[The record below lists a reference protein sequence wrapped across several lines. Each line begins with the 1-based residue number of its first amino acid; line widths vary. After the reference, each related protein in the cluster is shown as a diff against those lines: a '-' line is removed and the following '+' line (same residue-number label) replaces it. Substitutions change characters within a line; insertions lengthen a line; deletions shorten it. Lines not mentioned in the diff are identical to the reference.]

1 MGKQLKI
8 WTLVILAVGLAL
20 WGARFLKGYNFFA
33 DEVVYHARYENVQGL
48 TESNPIYFQG
58 LKVGQVSEVVI
69 VFDSLLQ
76 RNVIDVSL
84 LVTNKSVSMSDSTI
98 ARIGGDGLLGSRCI
112 RLEKVGKGK
121 LLPAGGFLMSEIEK
135 DLQAQINETLL
146 PLKKSTEKLI
156 ESAEQLITSFKVVMN
171 DETKENLMEAFRTI
185 PQTIKNLEHATF
197 TIDTTVQ
204 VSGEKMKAIFAHVES
219 ITKNLQQN
227 NGKITSIMSNLDEIT
242 DSLAKSNFQETILTV
257 TSTLKKTDTILGK
270 INRGE
275 GTMGQLINNDRLYN
289 ELTLASV
296 RLNMLINDL
305 QENPQKYINLSLVDF
320 RGHHKQAENDSVFVI
335 EQMRRDSVIIKKYG
349 K

>member
-1 MGKQLKI
+1 MSKQLKI
-8 WTLVILAVGLAL
+8 WTLVILSVGLAL

-98 ARIGGDGLLGSRCI
+98 ARIGGDGLLGSRCV
-112 RLEKVGKGK
+112 RLENVGSGK
-121 LLPAGGFLMSEIEK
+121 LIPNGGFLLNGVEK
-135 DLQAQINETLL
+135 DLQVQISEMLL
-146 PLKKSTEKLI
+146 PLKNSTEKLI
-156 ESAEQLITSFKVVMN
+156 SSAEVLITSFKSVMN
-171 DETKENLMEAFRTI
+171 EETKENLLEAFRTI
-185 PQTIKNLEHATF
+185 PQTIKNLENATL
-197 TIDTTVQ
+197 TIDTTVK

-227 NGKITSIMSNLDEIT
+227 NGKITSIMSNLDDIT
-242 DSLAKSNFQETILTV
+242 DSLAKSNFKETILTV